1 MKIEKRTTK
10 KDNIV
15 QITTL
20 DERWYECP
28 DNKDVIYRPS
38 SSWIAGYYPKGIAF
52 YKWLAEKGWD
62 ESQAL
67 KNAAGNRGS
76 KVHQAIEILMNGNTV
91 HMSDQFTNHET
102 GLIEET
108 SVEEWECIMSFVEWF
123 KETKPE
129 IIAFEQV
136 IENKEVNYAGTMD
149 LKCKIDGEVWV
160 VDFKTSAYIWAE
172 HKLQLSSYK
181 HADGNEDVV
190 KQGILQLN
198 YKLNKKKFKF
208 TEIDDKFDLFLSAYK
223 IWEEENKDVQP
234 KQKDYP
240 TELSI
245 NQ

>member
-1 MKIEKRTTK
+1 MKIEKRITK

-28 DNKDVIYRPS
+28 DKKEVIYRPS

-102 GLIEET
+102 GLMEET

-149 LKCKIDGEVWV
+149 FKCKIDGEVWII
-160 VDFKTSAYIWAE
+160 DFKTSAYIWAE

-198 YKLNKKKFKF
+198 YKLNKKRFKF

-245 NQ
+245 KE